1 MSSGE
6 LIVIVFVIMMLFGPK
21 KIPEIARMIGK
32 FMRQFKRI
40 TDDFKEE
47 INQEEKKKN
56 SEVRSQRRV
65 IKNKR

>member
-56 SEVRSQRRV
+56 SEVRSQ
-65 IKNKR
+65 KSEESDKK